1 MDSPTAPRLD
11 CVACR
16 ANRDEIVAP
25 GGALYDDGL
34 WRLEHTFEPIPM
46 VGWLV
51 LKPIRHVESLA
62 DLSAEEATALG
73 PLLRRI
79 TQAMTAT
86 LSPAKVYAA
95 LYAEAVAHIHIHL
108 IPRAADLPEE
118 RRGPDVFALLSAAG
132 SSGQNQGDPDAA
144 RRVALAIKGRLSAS
158 PSDS

>member
-1 MDSPTAPRLD
+1 MDSTTAT

-16 ANRDEIVAP
+16 ANRGAIVAP

-62 DLSAEEATALG
+62 DLTADEAAALG
-73 PLLRRI
+73 PLLQRI
-79 TQAMTAT
+79 TRAMRET
-86 LSPAKVYAA
+86 LAPAKVYAA
-95 LYAEAVAHIHIHL
+95 LFAESVAHLHIHL

-132 SSGQNQGDPDAA
+132 HSGQNQGDVDEA
-144 RRVALAIKGRLSAS
+144 RRVALAIKARLDVTAS
-158 PSDS
+158 ES

>member
-1 MDSPTAPRLD
+1 MNSSTAT

-34 WRLEHTFEPIPM
+34 WRLEHTFEPMPM

-62 DLSAEEATALG
+62 DLTAEEAAALG

-79 TQAMTAT
+79 TRAMTAT
-86 LSPAKVYAA
+86 LAPARVYAA
-95 LYAEAVAHIHIHL
+95 LFAESVPHMHIHL

-118 RRGPDVFALLSAAG
+118 LRGPDVFALLNAAAR
-132 SSGQNQGDPDAA
+132 SGQNLGDLDEA
-144 RRVALAIKGRLSAS
+144 RRVALAIKARLAA
-158 PSDS
+158 